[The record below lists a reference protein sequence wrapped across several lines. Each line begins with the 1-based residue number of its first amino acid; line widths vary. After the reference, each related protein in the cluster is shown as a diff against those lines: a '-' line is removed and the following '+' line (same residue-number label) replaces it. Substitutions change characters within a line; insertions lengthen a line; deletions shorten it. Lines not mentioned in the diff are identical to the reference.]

1 MSEKSVM
8 VISGTRKGIG
18 KCLAEYYVERGFQ
31 VIGCSRGQIDFT
43 LGNYQHFY
51 LDVCD
56 EANVKKMFRD
66 VRKTYGRLDVLINN
80 TGVDLASGPAL
91 LVSYKSALKTIE
103 TNVLGTFLL
112 SRESAKIMMKKSF
125 GRIVNFG
132 SMYVKHEVKG
142 AAIYTAS
149 KAAIISL
156 TRVIAKEIY
165 SFGIT
170 CNVIAPSAI
179 KTDLMDTIDD
189 NVLKVVLSQNAIPE
203 IGQIEDIYNTIDW
216 LIKPDSNAITGQVIY
231 LGGS

>member
-1 MSEKSVM
+1 
-8 VISGTRKGIG
+8 
-18 KCLAEYYVERGFQ
+18 LAEYYVEMGFQ
-31 VIGCSRGQIDFT
+31 VVGCSRGQIDFT
-43 LGNYQHFY
+43 LENYQHFY

-56 EANVKKMFRD
+56 EPNVKKMLSD

-80 TGVDLASGPAL
+80 AGVDLAFAPLL
-91 LVSYKSALKTIE
+91 LVPYKSALKTIE

-112 SRESAKIMMKKSF
+112 SRESAKVMMKKSF
-125 GRIVNFG
+125 GRIVNFS

-165 SFGIT
+165 AFGIT

-189 NVLKVVLSQNAIPE
+189 NVLKGVLDQNAIPE
-203 IGQIEDIYNTIDW
+203 IGKIEDIYNTIDW
-216 LIKPDSNAITGQVIY
+216 LIKPDSHSITGQVIY